1 MKEIKDSASEMLDSI
16 SLQGSA
22 SEENKELKVI
32 IASRSHIFSIL
43 DTASGMPKV
52 RSSVINKFSFI
63 LSQPA
68 LIRALS
74 PLSIRC
80 CLCGKVISYPSWY
93 YSVRYAINQFH
104 YFICFNGS
112 NDKPIA
118 KCYRK
123 A

>member
-1 MKEIKDSASEMLDSI
+1 MSDFKDEILNSI
-16 SLQGSA
+16 SLQGAA
-22 SEENKELKVI
+22 SDENKELKVI
-32 IASRSHIFSIL
+32 ISSRSHTFSIL
-43 DTASGMPKV
+43 DTSSGLPKI

-63 LSQPA
+63 LSQP
-68 LIRALS
+68 LTLKALS

-80 CLCGKVISYPSWY
+80 CLCGRVISYPSWY

-104 YFICFNGS
+104 YFICFNAS
-112 NDKPIA
+112 PERPIA